1 MSIFD
6 RINAIQ
12 MKMEALQAR
21 FGTGPLS
28 PLDPLKPPSGGM
40 PSIEQAGGG
49 LSFAQIMAS
58 EQAKASE
65 GAGDGVVPQGV
76 AALDPHIQ
84 EAAATY
90 GVDPALLKA
99 VIQQESGGDPDCVS
113 SAGAVGVMQL
123 MPETAKSLGVTD
135 PSDPR
140 QSILGGARYLRSM
153 MDRFGGDES
162 LALAAYNAGPNA
174 VTKYGGVPPYRET
187 QQYVRNILAMRD
199 RYAGAK

>member
-1 MSIFD
+1 MSVFD
-6 RINAIQ
+6 RISAIQ

-21 FGTGPLS
+21 FGMGPLA
-28 PLDPLKPPSGGM
+28 PIDPLNPSAGR
-40 PSIEQAGGG
+40 PASIAGANG
-49 LSFAQIMAS
+49 LSFDQILAS
-58 EQAKASE
+58 EQAKASSVS
-65 GAGDGVVPQGV
+65 GNDGVSQGV

-90 GVDPALLKA
+90 GLDPALLKA
-99 VIQQESGGDPDCVS
+99 VIQQESGGDSNCVS

-140 QSILGGARYLRSM
+140 QSILGGARYLRGM

-174 VTKYGGVPPYRET
+174 VTKYGGIPPYRET

-199 RYAGAK
+199 RYAGNTP